1 MSDVRYRIVRSRR
14 RTMTITVS
22 EGKVVV
28 RAPLGAS
35 DELVGRF
42 VAEKEGWILK
52 KIEEQTGG
60 EFADVMEGKTLLD
73 DGVRKPVKYG
83 AARSEEKGGEF
94 FLKNEKAV
102 RPFFER
108 TRCLFLPD
116 EVFELSRRT
125 GMMPADVSVRDFKA
139 RWGCCDADGRIRLNW
154 RLVMLPPAL
163 REYVLIHELCHLKE
177 MNHSAAFWK
186 LVGKHCG
193 DYPQRRRLL
202 KKFSFLTRMYR

>member
-1 MSDVRYRIVRSRR
+1 MSDVRYRIFRSRR
-14 RTMTITVS
+14 RTLTITVS

-102 RPFFER
+102 RPFFEG

-193 DYPQRRRLL
+193 DYRQRRRQL
-202 KKFSFLTRMYR
+202 KKYSFLTRMYR

>member
-1 MSDVRYRIVRSRR
+1 MSDVRYRILRSRR
-14 RTMTITVS
+14 TLTITVS

-60 EFADVMEGKTLLD
+60 EFADVMAGKTLLD

-193 DYPQRRRLL
+193 DYRQRRRLL
-202 KKFSFLTRMYR
+202 KKYSFLTRMYR

>member
-1 MSDVRYRIVRSRR
+1 MSEVRYRILRSRR
-14 RTMTITVS
+14 RTLTITVS
-22 EGKVVV
+22 EGEVVV

-94 FLKNEKAV
+94 FLKNERAV
-102 RPFFER
+102 RPFFEG

-154 RLVMLPPAL
+154 RLVMLPPVL

-193 DYPQRRRLL
+193 DYRQRRRLL
-202 KKFSFLTRMYR
+202 KKYSFLTRMYR

>member
-14 RTMTITVS
+14 RTLTITVS

-52 KIEEQTGG
+52 KIEEQTSG

-102 RPFFER
+102 RPFFEG

-154 RLVMLPPAL
+154 RLVMLPPVL

-193 DYPQRRRLL
+193 DYRQRRRLL
-202 KKFSFLTRMYR
+202 KKYSFLTRMYR

>member
-1 MSDVRYRIVRSRR
+1 MSDVRYRILRSRR
-14 RTMTITVS
+14 RTLTITVS

-35 DELVGRF
+35 DEFVGRF

-52 KIEEQTGG
+52 KIEEQTDG

-102 RPFFER
+102 RPFFEG

-193 DYPQRRRLL
+193 DYRQRRRLL
-202 KKFSFLTRMYR
+202 KKYSFLTRMYR

>member
-14 RTMTITVS
+14 RTLTITVS

-42 VAEKEGWILK
+42 VAEKESWILK

-108 TRCLFLPD
+108 TRGLFLPD

-193 DYPQRRRLL
+193 DYRQRRRQL
-202 KKFSFLTRMYR
+202 KKYSFLTRMYR

>member
-1 MSDVRYRIVRSRR
+1 MSDVRYRILRSRR
-14 RTMTITVS
+14 RTLTITVS

-60 EFADVMEGKTLLD
+60 EFVDVMEGKTLLD

-193 DYPQRRRLL
+193 DYRQRRRLL
-202 KKFSFLTRMYR
+202 KKYSFLTRMYR

>member
-1 MSDVRYRIVRSRR
+1 MSDVRYRILRSRR
-14 RTMTITVS
+14 RTLTITVS

-28 RAPLGAS
+28 RAPLGTA

-193 DYPQRRRLL
+193 DYRQRRRLL
-202 KKFSFLTRMYR
+202 KKYSFLTRMYR

>member
-1 MSDVRYRIVRSRR
+1 MSDVRYRIFRSRR
-14 RTMTITVS
+14 RTLTITVS

-154 RLVMLPPAL
+154 RLVMLPPAR

-193 DYPQRRRLL
+193 DYRQRRRLL
-202 KKFSFLTRMYR
+202 KKYSFLTRMYR

>member
-1 MSDVRYRIVRSRR
+1 MSDVRYRILRSRR
-14 RTMTITVS
+14 RTLTITVS

-60 EFADVMEGKTLLD
+60 EFADVMAGKTLLD

-154 RLVMLPPAL
+154 RLVMLPPVL

-193 DYPQRRRLL
+193 DYRQRRRLL
-202 KKFSFLTRMYR
+202 KKYSFLTRMYR

>member
-1 MSDVRYRIVRSRR
+1 MSDVRYRILRSRR
-14 RTMTITVS
+14 RTLTITVS

-154 RLVMLPPAL
+154 RLVMLPPVL

-193 DYPQRRRLL
+193 DYRQRRRLL
-202 KKFSFLTRMYR
+202 KKYSFLTRMYR

>member
-1 MSDVRYRIVRSRR
+1 MSEVRYRILRSRR
-14 RTMTITVS
+14 RTLTITVS
-22 EGKVVV
+22 EGEVVV

-52 KIEEQTGG
+52 KIEEQTSG
-60 EFADVMEGKTLLD
+60 EFADVAEGKTLLD

-193 DYPQRRRLL
+193 DYRQRRRQL
-202 KKFSFLTRMYR
+202 KKYSFLTRMYR

>member
-1 MSDVRYRIVRSRR
+1 MSEVRYRILRSRR
-14 RTMTITVS
+14 RTLTITVS
-22 EGKVVV
+22 EGEVVV

-102 RPFFER
+102 RPFFEG

-154 RLVMLPPAL
+154 RLVMLPPVL

-193 DYPQRRRLL
+193 DYRQRRRLL
-202 KKFSFLTRMYR
+202 KKYSFLTRMYR

>member
-1 MSDVRYRIVRSRR
+1 MSDVRYRILRSRR
-14 RTMTITVS
+14 RTLTITVS

-193 DYPQRRRLL
+193 DYRQRRRQL
-202 KKFSFLTRMYR
+202 KKYSFLTRMYR

>member
-1 MSDVRYRIVRSRR
+1 MSDVRYRIFRSRR
-14 RTMTITVS
+14 RTLTITVS

-102 RPFFER
+102 RPFFEG

-125 GMMPADVSVRDFKA
+125 GMIPADVSVRDFKA

-193 DYPQRRRLL
+193 DYRQRRRLL
-202 KKFSFLTRMYR
+202 KKYSFLTRMYR

>member
-14 RTMTITVS
+14 RTLTITVS

-102 RPFFER
+102 RPFFEG

-163 REYVLIHELCHLKE
+163 REHVLIHELCHLKE
-177 MNHSAAFWK
+177 MNHSAAVWK

-193 DYPQRRRLL
+193 DYRQRRRQL
-202 KKFSFLTRMYR
+202 KKYSFLTRMYR

>member
-1 MSDVRYRIVRSRR
+1 MSDVRYRIFRSRR
-14 RTMTITVS
+14 RTLTITVS
-22 EGKVVV
+22 EEKVVV
-28 RAPLGAS
+28 RAPLGAN

-60 EFADVMEGKTLLD
+60 EFADVMAGKTLLD

-94 FLKNEKAV
+94 FLKNERAV

-154 RLVMLPPAL
+154 RLVMLPPVL

-193 DYPQRRRLL
+193 DYRQRRRLL
-202 KKFSFLTRMYR
+202 KKYSFLTRMYR

>member
-1 MSDVRYRIVRSRR
+1 MSDVRYRILRSRR
-14 RTMTITVS
+14 RTLTITVS

-102 RPFFER
+102 RPFFEGA
-108 TRCLFLPD
+108 RCLFLPD

-193 DYPQRRRLL
+193 DYRQRRRLL
-202 KKFSFLTRMYR
+202 KKYSFLTRMYR

>member
-1 MSDVRYRIVRSRR
+1 MSDVRYRILRSRR
-14 RTMTITVS
+14 RTLTITVS

-42 VAEKEGWILK
+42 VVEKEGWILK

-94 FLKNEKAV
+94 FLKNERAV
-102 RPFFER
+102 RPFFEG

-193 DYPQRRRLL
+193 DYRQRRRQL
-202 KKFSFLTRMYR
+202 KKYSFLTRMYR

>member
-1 MSDVRYRIVRSRR
+1 MSEVRYRILRSRR
-14 RTMTITVS
+14 RTLTITVS
-22 EGKVVV
+22 EGEVVV

-60 EFADVMEGKTLLD
+60 EFADVMAGKTLLD

-125 GMMPADVSVRDFKA
+125 GMIPADVSVRDFKA

-193 DYPQRRRLL
+193 DYRQRRRLL
-202 KKFSFLTRMYR
+202 KKYSFLTRMYR

>member
-1 MSDVRYRIVRSRR
+1 MSDVRYRILRSRR
-14 RTMTITVS
+14 RTLTITVS

-102 RPFFER
+102 RPFFEG

-186 LVGKHCG
+186 LVGKHCW
-193 DYPQRRRLL
+193 DYRQRRRQL
-202 KKFSFLTRMYR
+202 KKYSFLTRMYR

>member
-1 MSDVRYRIVRSRR
+1 MSDVRYRILRSRR
-14 RTMTITVS
+14 RTLTITVS

-35 DELVGRF
+35 DELVGRL
-42 VAEKEGWILK
+42 VVEKEGWILK

-94 FLKNEKAV
+94 FLKNERAV
-102 RPFFER
+102 RPFFEG

-193 DYPQRRRLL
+193 DYRQRRRQL
-202 KKFSFLTRMYR
+202 KKYSFLTRMYR

>member
-1 MSDVRYRIVRSRR
+1 MSDVRYRIFRSRR
-14 RTMTITVS
+14 RTLTITVS

-102 RPFFER
+102 RPFFEG

-193 DYPQRRRLL
+193 DYRQRRRLL
-202 KKFSFLTRMYR
+202 KKYSFLTRMYR

>member
-1 MSDVRYRIVRSRR
+1 MSDVRYRIFRSRR
-14 RTMTITVS
+14 RTLTITVS

-42 VAEKEGWILK
+42 VVEKEGWILK

-102 RPFFER
+102 RPFFEG

-193 DYPQRRRLL
+193 DYRQRRRLL
-202 KKFSFLTRMYR
+202 KKYSFLPRMYR

>member
-1 MSDVRYRIVRSRR
+1 MSEVRYRILRSRR
-14 RTMTITVS
+14 RTLTITVS
-22 EGKVVV
+22 EGEVVV

-52 KIEEQTGG
+52 KIEEQTSG
-60 EFADVMEGKTLLD
+60 EFADVAEGKTLLD

-83 AARSEEKGGEF
+83 AVRSEEKGGEF

-193 DYPQRRRLL
+193 DYRQRRRLL
-202 KKFSFLTRMYR
+202 KKYSFLTRMYR

>member
-1 MSDVRYRIVRSRR
+1 MSEVRYRILRSRR
-14 RTMTITVS
+14 RTLTITVS
-22 EGKVVV
+22 EGEVVV

-193 DYPQRRRLL
+193 DYRQRRRLL
-202 KKFSFLTRMYR
+202 KKYSFLTRMYR

>member
-1 MSDVRYRIVRSRR
+1 MSDVRYRILRSRR
-14 RTMTITVS
+14 RTLTITVS

-60 EFADVMEGKTLLD
+60 EFADVMAGKTLLD

-102 RPFFER
+102 RPFFEG

-193 DYPQRRRLL
+193 DYRQRRRQL
-202 KKFSFLTRMYR
+202 KKYSFLTRMYR

>member
-1 MSDVRYRIVRSRR
+1 MSDVRYRILRSRR
-14 RTMTITVS
+14 RTLTITVS

-28 RAPLGAS
+28 SAPLGAS

-60 EFADVMEGKTLLD
+60 EFADVMAGKTLLD

-94 FLKNEKAV
+94 FLKNERAV

-154 RLVMLPPAL
+154 RLVMLPPVL

-193 DYPQRRRLL
+193 DYRQRRRQL
-202 KKFSFLTRMYR
+202 KKYSFLTRMYR

>member
-1 MSDVRYRIVRSRR
+1 MSEVRYRILRSRR
-14 RTMTITVS
+14 RTLTITVS
-22 EGKVVV
+22 EGEVVV

-60 EFADVMEGKTLLD
+60 EFADVMAGKTLLD

-193 DYPQRRRLL
+193 DYRQRRRLL
-202 KKFSFLTRMYR
+202 KKYSFLTRMYR

>member
-1 MSDVRYRIVRSRR
+1 MSDVRYRIFRSRR
-14 RTMTITVS
+14 RTLTITVS

-102 RPFFER
+102 RPFFEG

-154 RLVMLPPAL
+154 RLVMLPPVL

-193 DYPQRRRLL
+193 DYRQRRRLL
-202 KKFSFLTRMYR
+202 KKYSFLTRMYR

>member
-1 MSDVRYRIVRSRR
+1 MSDVRYRILRSRR
-14 RTMTITVS
+14 RTLTITVS
-22 EGKVVV
+22 EGEVVV

-42 VAEKEGWILK
+42 VVEKEGWILK

-94 FLKNEKAV
+94 FLKNERAV
-102 RPFFER
+102 RPFFEG

-193 DYPQRRRLL
+193 DYRQRRRQL
-202 KKFSFLTRMYR
+202 KKYSFLTRMYR

>member
-14 RTMTITVS
+14 RTLTITVS

-102 RPFFER
+102 RPFFEG

-154 RLVMLPPAL
+154 RLVMLPPVL

-193 DYPQRRRLL
+193 DYRQRRRLQ
-202 KKFSFLTRMYR
+202 KKYSFLTRMYR

>member
-1 MSDVRYRIVRSRR
+1 MSDVRYRIFRSRR
-14 RTMTITVS
+14 RTLTITVS

-102 RPFFER
+102 RLFFEG

-193 DYPQRRRLL
+193 DYRQRRRLL
-202 KKFSFLTRMYR
+202 KKYSFLTRMYR

>member
-1 MSDVRYRIVRSRR
+1 MSEVRYRIFRSRR
-14 RTMTITVS
+14 RTLTITVS
-22 EGKVVV
+22 EGEVVV

-52 KIEEQTGG
+52 KIEEQTSG

-154 RLVMLPPAL
+154 RLVMLPPVL

-193 DYPQRRRLL
+193 DYRQRRRLL
-202 KKFSFLTRMYR
+202 KKYSFLTRMYR

>member
-1 MSDVRYRIVRSRR
+1 MSDVRYRILRSRR
-14 RTMTITVS
+14 RTLTITVS

-60 EFADVMEGKTLLD
+60 EFADVMAGKTLLD

-94 FLKNEKAV
+94 FLKNERAV

-154 RLVMLPPAL
+154 RLVMLPPVL

-193 DYPQRRRLL
+193 DYRQRRRLL
-202 KKFSFLTRMYR
+202 KKYSFLTRMYR

>member
-1 MSDVRYRIVRSRR
+1 MSDVRYRIFRSRR
-14 RTMTITVS
+14 RTLTITVS

-28 RAPLGAS
+28 RAPLGAN

-193 DYPQRRRLL
+193 DYRQRRRLL
-202 KKFSFLTRMYR
+202 KKYSFLTRMYR

>member
-1 MSDVRYRIVRSRR
+1 MSDVRYRILRSRR
-14 RTMTITVS
+14 RTLTITVS

-102 RPFFER
+102 RLFFEG

-193 DYPQRRRLL
+193 DYRQRRRLL
-202 KKFSFLTRMYR
+202 KKYSFLTRMYR

>member
-1 MSDVRYRIVRSRR
+1 MSDVRYRILRSRR
-14 RTMTITVS
+14 RTLTITVS
-22 EGKVVV
+22 EGKVLV

-60 EFADVMEGKTLLD
+60 EFADVMAGKTLLD

-102 RPFFER
+102 RPFFEG

-154 RLVMLPPAL
+154 RLVMLPPTL

-193 DYPQRRRLL
+193 DYRQRRRQL
-202 KKFSFLTRMYR
+202 KKYSFLTRMYR

>member
-1 MSDVRYRIVRSRR
+1 MSDVRYRILRSRR
-14 RTMTITVS
+14 RTLTITVS

-60 EFADVMEGKTLLD
+60 EFADVMAGKTLLD

-193 DYPQRRRLL
+193 DYRQRRRQL
-202 KKFSFLTRMYR
+202 KKYSFLTRMYR